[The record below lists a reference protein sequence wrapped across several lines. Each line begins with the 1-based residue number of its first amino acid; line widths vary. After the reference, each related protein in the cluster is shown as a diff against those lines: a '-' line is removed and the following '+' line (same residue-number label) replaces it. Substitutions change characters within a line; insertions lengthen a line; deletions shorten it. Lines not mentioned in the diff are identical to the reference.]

1 MRVRQLI
8 FVTILSALSTLPSMS
23 ATLSVSVTAT
33 PDASLFD
40 YTYIFSVAGAGA
52 RIDNIFLGSD
62 DLSPVSVVLR
72 VNGNPTVDWSW
83 LGNDTPQN
91 YLQFFDTS
99 GTSLGNGDALD
110 VTFSSHLASQT
121 SHFAVALDSST
132 GQTTNM
138 ATGLA
143 APSAA
148 APEPGSLL
156 LFGSAFAIL
165 FIGAAV
171 CRIRRAKI
179 GPA

>member
-1 MRVRQLI
+1 
-8 FVTILSALSTLPSMS
+8 MS
-23 ATLSVSVTAT
+23 ATLSVSVSVT
-33 PDASLFD
+33 PDANLFD

-52 RIDNIFLGSD
+52 RIDNVFLGSD
-62 DLSPVSVVLR
+62 DISPLSVVLK
-72 VNGNPTVDWSW
+72 VNGSPTVDWSW

-91 YLQFFDTS
+91 YLQFFDTR

-110 VTFSSHLASQT
+110 VTFSSHLASQS
-121 SHFAVALDSST
+121 SHFAVGLNSST

-156 LFGSAFAIL
+156 LFGSAFAIFL
-165 FIGAAV
+165 CWGGGLS
-171 CRIRRAKI
+171 IRRAPKSDRRN
-179 GPA
+179 